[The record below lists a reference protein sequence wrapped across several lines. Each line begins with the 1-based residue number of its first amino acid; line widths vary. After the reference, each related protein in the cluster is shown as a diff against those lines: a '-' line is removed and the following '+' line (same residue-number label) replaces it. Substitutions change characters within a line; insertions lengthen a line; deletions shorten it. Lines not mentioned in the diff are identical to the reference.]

1 MSNEKIIPALSL
13 EQIPIN
19 NKETK
24 MRTVSLPE
32 KPGVGFGIEETKDV
46 VAFGISLTNSVIK
59 SFRDGNIN
67 LIDIP
72 FFIEPITKLPSAL
85 SGISMV
91 PFEIGDIDKFELQQ
105 IISFVKENLDVDERE
120 AKNII
125 ELSLLM
131 IYDIYDLIKTIK
143 QL

>member
-1 MSNEKIIPALSL
+1 MNDEKIIPALSL

-19 NKETK
+19 RKEAK
-24 MRTVSLPE
+24 LQTVTLPE

-46 VAFGISLTNSVIK
+46 VAFGISLTNSIIK
-59 SFRDGNIN
+59 AFRDGNIN

-72 FFIEPITKLPSAL
+72 LFIEPITKLPSAL
-85 SGISMV
+85 AGINMV
-91 PFEIGDIDKFELQQ
+91 PFEIGDIQKFELQQ
-105 IISFVKENLDVDERE
+105 LITFVKENLDVDERE
-120 AKNII
+120 AKSII
-125 ELSLLM
+125 ELSLLT